1 MVQSTIRTE
10 TLFKSVLLSQGNGLE
25 LIVPKKLNSTGI
37 FLKKRNL
44 EKEIRNYLSN
54 YLFLII

>member
-37 FLKKRNL
+37 FVKNWDQGTPIYIDFFFDKLK
-44 EKEIRNYLSN
+44 
-54 YLFLII
+54 